1 MLVTGDVRMRICVD
15 SHAYKTPDH
24 HRQRVWMSGGSVRV
38 PVFVRTLFH
47 EKKRISVFFLAYLA
61 RVFPFFLSLSLSVSL
76 SFFPSDDNDV
86 QRENEKRERER
97 KKLDMHFVQI
107 ERREN
112 KSRSDNKAET
122 DETRLILRHSSSS

>member
-61 RVFPFFLSLSLSVSL
+61 RVFPFFLSLSRSLFL
-76 SFFPSDDNDV
+76 SFQATIMTF
-86 QRENEKRERER
+86 RERTRSARGRE

-112 KSRSDNKAET
+112 KSRSDNKEET

>member
-1 MLVTGDVRMRICVD
+1 MFVCVYVSIHTHTKHPIIIVSVYGCLVVVLE
-15 SHAYKTPDH
+15 
-24 HRQRVWMSGGSVRV
+24 
-38 PVFVRTLFH
+38 FLFLF
-47 EKKRISVFFLAYLA
+47 ELYSMKKKEFLFSFLLISLGFSPSF
-61 RVFPFFLSLSLSVSL
+61 SLSLSRSLFL
-76 SFFPSDDNDV
+76 SFQATIMTF
-86 QRENEKRERER
+86 RERTRSARGRE